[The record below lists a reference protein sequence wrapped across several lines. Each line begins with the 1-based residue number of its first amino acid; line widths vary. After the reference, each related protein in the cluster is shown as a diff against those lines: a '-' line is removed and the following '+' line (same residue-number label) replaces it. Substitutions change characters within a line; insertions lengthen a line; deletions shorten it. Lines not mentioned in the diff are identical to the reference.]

1 MNSNVR
7 RHSIKSELERNSFW
21 SLRSWISNLELYTAV
36 NTVLY
41 LVEKKNKVKK
51 KFKRF
56 YLTSSVSLRC
66 KSLSILANKQ

>member
-41 LVEKKNKVKK
+41 LVEKKIKLKK
-51 KFKRF
+51 LLKDF
-56 YLTSSVSLRC
+56 
-66 KSLSILANKQ
+66 I